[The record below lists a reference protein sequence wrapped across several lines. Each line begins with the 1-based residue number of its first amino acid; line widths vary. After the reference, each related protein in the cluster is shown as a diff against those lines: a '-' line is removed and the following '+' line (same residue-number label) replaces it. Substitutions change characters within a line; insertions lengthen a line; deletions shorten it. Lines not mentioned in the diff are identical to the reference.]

1 MNPSV
6 EIMAPAGNYAALSAA
21 IRAGAGSVYFG
32 VGRLNMRARA
42 AAFQM
47 EDLKR
52 IVRICRWCRVRS
64 YLTVNTIV
72 YDEEMADMKALCD
85 AALSCGVTAI
95 IASDIAVIQYAHTIG
110 LEVHISVQTNI
121 CNMTAVR
128 FYAQYADVMVL
139 ARECTLPQIQ
149 RICRTIEVEQ
159 LCGPS
164 GRLLQIEIFAH
175 GALCVAVSGKCYM
188 SLGQYN
194 SSANRG
200 ACFQTCRRKY
210 RVIDDE
216 TGDELVVDNHFVMSP
231 KDLCTIDV
239 LDRLLQ
245 SGVSVLK
252 IEGRGRTADYV
263 SMVVSVYREAVEAVA
278 VGGYTPERIE
288 EWKMRLGTVYN
299 RGFWQGGY
307 YCGEKLGEWSASGH
321 SQSTLQRE
329 QLGVVSNYFSRIGVM
344 EFTLKKAELKPGDVF
359 LVEGSSTGV
368 ISGEIEALHVDGK
381 PQDVAVKDDVVTL
394 SVADKVRRGDKVFRV
409 FPRTDQIDQ

>member
-6 EIMAPAGNYAALSAA
+6 EIMAPAGSYAALSAA

-121 CNMTAVR
+121 CNMAAVR

-278 VGGYTPERIE
+278 LGCYTPERIE
-288 EWKMRLGTVYN
+288 EWKTRLGTVYN

-344 EFTLKKAELKPGDVF
+344 EFTLKKAVLKPGDVF